1 MNNIPCPAKNQDPL
15 IYQRYK
21 LPSGRIVM
29 ISKEMM
35 MPSKLNNMK
44 FEQMISVTSFEMG
57 LLTYFNFGH
66 RGKLA
71 FRLPMS
77 FFASTSPEAKQQLL
91 KQYMIEFLNETS
103 RKKSQLK
110 INLAQ
115 KLVPLFLAIEAAELL
130 LKLAL

>member
-35 MPSKLNNMK
+35 MPSKLNSMK

-66 RGKLA
+66 RGKRA

-77 FFASTSPEAKQQLL
+77 FLQVHLPKQNSNYLSST
-91 KQYMIEFLNETS
+91 
-103 RKKSQLK
+103 
-110 INLAQ
+110 
-115 KLVPLFLAIEAAELL
+115 
-130 LKLAL
+130 